1 MQRQKQGRAISNLYP
16 FDANVDSPARPCE
29 AYLSQHADWTL
40 CDDLDAGVR
49 KMRFRAEDRLPREQ
63 MEERADYVRRLE
75 RSYLYPGLTNALNS
89 AVSKAFSKPV
99 TVENAPPEFKYLET
113 NCDDKGSDLTQ
124 FLRSVMRAGVKHGVA
139 HVLVDFSA
147 QVNPQAATKA
157 TDAEIKPHAFFRLIE
172 APKLVSWTETKL
184 ADGTVGLTE
193 IRFLEYAD
201 KPDGKFGSREHEY
214 VRIVRADSWELW
226 ENEAYAQRQL
236 TSGESFEF
244 YRDGTRRVQN
254 FKLVKEGTFGPIDGF
269 QSVPLVSY
277 YTQRKGF
284 MRAKPAL
291 MDLAET
297 NLIHWQSASDQRN
310 IMHVVRVP
318 LLFATGFT
326 EQETSAGLTLGAGS
340 FVKSS
345 NFEANLR
352 YVEHSGQAVD
362 LGARD
367 LETLEKHMEIMGVR
381 PQVERSGDATATQSV
396 ISEGRANT
404 DVQAWIEGLN
414 TAAEQMYAKAGEWMG
429 VEMPES
435 LEIKVF
441 ADFAAGNGAVD
452 EILSLIAMREK
463 GQITS
468 ETFLT
473 EVKRRGFLTDTF
485 DIDAEVDAL
494 ESEAQEKADTAME
507 TLKMNAKQQLGEPGL
522 VGAGKAGAMP
532 GEAE

>member
-1 MQRQKQGRAISNLYP
+1 MQRQKQGRGISNLYP

-29 AYLSQHADWTL
+29 AYLSQHADWSL

-63 MEERADYVRRLE
+63 MEERADYARRLE

-99 TVENAPPEFKYLET
+99 TVENAPPEFDYLET

-124 FLRSVMRAGVKHGVA
+124 FLRSVMRTGVKHGVA

-193 IRFLEYAD
+193 VRFLEYAD

-277 YTQRKGF
+277 YTQRTGF
-284 MRAKPAL
+284 MRARPAL

-326 EQETSAGLTLGAGS
+326 EQETSGGLTLGAGS

-494 ESEAQEKADTAME
+494 EGEAME
-507 TLKMNAKQQLGEPGL
+507 AKQQPGEPGL

>member
-1 MQRQKQGRAISNLYP
+1 MY
-16 FDANVDSPARPCE
+16 
-29 AYLSQHADWTL
+29 ADWAL

-49 KMRFRAEDRLPREQ
+49 KMRFRGEIRLPKEQ
-63 MEERADYVRRLE
+63 MEGSEDYKRRLK

-89 AVSKAFSKPV
+89 SVSKAFSKPV
-99 TVENAPPEFKYLET
+99 TVEEAPPEFAYLET

-124 FLRSVMRAGVKHGVA
+124 FLRSVMRSGVKHGLA
-139 HVLVDFSA
+139 HVLVDFSV
-147 QVNPQAATKA
+147 QVSPENATKA
-157 TDAEIKPHAFFRLIE
+157 TDAATKPHPFFRLIE
-172 APKLVSWTETKL
+172 ATRLVSWTETKQD
-184 ADGTVGLTE
+184 DGTVGLSE
-193 IRFLEYAD
+193 IRFLEYVDA
-201 KPDGKFGSREHEY
+201 PDGKYGSREHEY
-214 VRIVRADSWELW
+214 IRIVRLNSWELW
-226 ENEAYAQRQL
+226 ENMAYIQRQT
-236 TSGESFEF
+236 TSDENFEF
-244 YRDGTRRVQN
+244 YRDGVRRVQD
-254 FKLVKEGTFGPIDGF
+254 FKKVDGGSFGPDGGF
-269 QSVPLVSY
+269 KSLPLVTY

-318 LLFATGFT
+318 LLFATGMT
-326 EQETSAGLTLGAGS
+326 EQETSAGLTLAAGS

-345 NFEANLR
+345 QIDANLR

-414 TAAEQMYAKAGEWMG
+414 TAAETMYAKAGEWMG

-435 LEIKVF
+435 LKVKVF
-441 ADFAAGNGAVD
+441 SDFAGGGGTTD
-452 EILSLIAMREK
+452 EIALLIAMRK
-463 GQITS
+463 DKDITAQTFLS
-468 ETFLT
+468 ET
-473 EVKRRGFLTDTF
+473 KRRGFFSDDF
-485 DIDAEVDAL
+485 DVEAEAGAI
-494 ESEAQEKADTAME
+494 EEEAQAAQEQAME
-507 TLKMNAKQQLGEPGL
+507 TLKMETEISAKQQPGEPGP
-522 VGAGKAGAMP
+522 VGAGSTGAKP
-532 GEAE
+532 AKSKQEA